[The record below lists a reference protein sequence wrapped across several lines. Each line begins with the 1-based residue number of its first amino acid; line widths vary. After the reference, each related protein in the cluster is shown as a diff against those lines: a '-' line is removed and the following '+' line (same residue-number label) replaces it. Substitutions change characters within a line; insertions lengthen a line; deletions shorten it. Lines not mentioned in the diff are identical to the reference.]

1 MKVLLLGSGGREHAL
16 AWKLAQ
22 SPKLTTLYASPG
34 NPGIAQHAEC
44 ISLSNDKL
52 VSFCKTADIDLVIVG
67 PEQPLV
73 DGVADLLTA
82 AKIPVFGCSQKAARL
97 EGSKAFMKDM
107 LNAAKVP
114 TAFYGRFTDIEKAT
128 AFIHKNGAPIVVKTD
143 GLAAGKGVIICET
156 IEEAITAASDMLSG
170 ESFGTAGNEIV
181 IEEFLEGPEISYFAL
196 CDGKTV
202 LPLTSAQDHKRAYDG
217 DKGPN
222 TGGMGTYSPAP
233 ILTPALEQE
242 IIEKHLNPTLKTM
255 ADMGCPFTGVL
266 FAGLMLTK
274 DGPKMLE
281 YNIRFGDPE
290 CQSLMLRME
299 SDLLDI
305 LDKAAHKKLDEVGKV
320 QWSKK
325 PAITVVMAAKG
336 YPASYQKGSEIKNLE
351 AIKEAIIFHAGTKE
365 ENGKILANGGR
376 VLNICAT
383 GTTLAEA
390 RECVYDAIEQID
402 WPEGFYRSDIG
413 WQALK
418 LPASPVKTGAL

>member
-1 MKVLLLGSGGREHAL
+1 MKVLLLGSGGRENAL
-16 AWKLAQ
+16 AWKLSK

-34 NPGIAQHAEC
+34 NPGIAQYAEC
-44 ISLSNDKL
+44 LALANEQI
-52 VSFCKTADIDLVIVG
+52 VSFCKDNQIDLVVVG
-67 PEQPLV
+67 PEQYLV

-82 AKIPVFGCSQKAARL
+82 ADIPVFGCSQKAAQL
-97 EGSKAFMKDM
+97 EGSKAFMKDV
-107 LNAAKVP
+107 LNAANVP
-114 TAFYGRFTDIEKAT
+114 TAFYGRFTNLEKAT
-128 AFIHKNGAPIVVKTD
+128 AFIKKNGAPIVVKTD

-156 IEEAITAASDMLSG
+156 EDEAITAAADMLSG
-170 ESFGTAGNEIV
+170 TSFGAAGNEIV

-233 ILTPALEQE
+233 LLTPVLEQE

-255 ADMGCPFTGVL
+255 ADLGCPFTGVL

-305 LDKAAHKKLDEVGKV
+305 LNKAAHQKLDEIGKV
-320 QWSKK
+320 QWSDKQ
-325 PAITVVMAAKG
+325 AITVVMAAKG
-336 YPASYQKGSEIKNLE
+336 YPADYQKGTEIKGLE
-351 AIKEAIIFHAGTKE
+351 AVKEAIVFHAGTKMD
-365 ENGKILANGGR
+365 NGKLTANGGR

-390 RECVYDAIEQID
+390 RACVYDAIEHID
-402 WPEGFYRSDIG
+402 WPEGFCRSDIG
-413 WQALK
+413 WQALQEK
-418 LPASPVKTGAL
+418 VA